1 MSTHREFDIILFG
14 ATGFTGALVAQRLAA
29 MSPLRWAIAGRNA
42 DKLRKVA
49 DSLSAFRTSGTEP
62 PAILIADAASTPDL
76 LALADRTRVIV
87 STVGPYARHGSELV
101 AACVERGTHYCDLT
115 GEVPWVR
122 KMIDQHHQ
130 AAQRA
135 GACIVHCCGF
145 DSIPSDMSVW
155 LLQQALHAATGQSA
169 SDVVG
174 YFSDLRGGASGGTID
189 SMRGVVDAAVAD
201 KGIRR
206 LLANP
211 FALVPSA
218 SVERDQRYQE
228 IALGIDRP
236 RSLATAPFLMSSVN
250 SRVVYRSASLLADN
264 PTNAAPYG
272 TDFAYREGQSFPL
285 GVRNMVNA
293 AGMTAV
299 AKGLLIAFGV
309 PFLRKIVDKRLP
321 AVGTGPSAKQRERG
335 RYTFT
340 AYGEAGGQKM
350 SARFSDIMDPGYGST
365 SKMLA
370 AAATCLAFDK
380 LSSTGGVVTPS
391 VAMGNALSNR
401 LQAAGITI
409 YVDNQH

>member
-350 SARFSDIMDPGYGST
+350 SARFSDIMDPGYGSA

>member
-1 MSTHREFDIILFG
+1 MSTQREFDIILFG

-62 PAILIADAASTPDL
+62 PAILIADAASTPEL

-299 AKGLLIAFGV
+299 AKGLPIAFGV

-391 VAMGNALSNR
+391 IAMGNALSNR